1 MSSNHKHKEM
11 ILSDKLGV
19 QQLVKSLADLGLKE
33 LVICPGSRNAPLTL
47 SFNRHPAFNC
57 TSIRD
62 ERSAGFFALGQA
74 IALQEPVAVVC
85 TSGSAAL
92 NLAPAIV
99 EAYYQRVPLI
109 IITAD
114 RAKAWT
120 HQGDGQTIN
129 QTQIYVNYIRKSYD
143 LNGDSQAP
151 EALWEI
157 NRSVSE
163 AWQIATKVNKGP
175 IHFNIP
181 LSEPLYQTD
190 VLNPALLKPFSQLQ
204 TNIVLNSKDREV
216 LKQQFECSKKVMILV
231 GQCPRDEGLN
241 EVLIQFSQFENT
253 IILTESTANVKHTDF
268 IQNIDRCITTLDA
281 ATAPSF
287 MPDLLISIGDTVVS
301 KRIKSLLRKYKPQ
314 EHWHIHP
321 WDALMDTYQ
330 SLTLAIPLEPV
341 LFLQNLLENLT
352 ATTSDYK
359 SIWQKRNQNLAAQHN
374 VFCEQLEFSDFAVYK
389 EIFDNLPTTTQ
400 VHIANS
406 SPIRYAQL
414 FDYSKIKSTHCN
426 RGTSGIEGCTSTAMG
441 AAAAQAH
448 EDFLLIT
455 GDVAFHYDSNALWLE
470 KDIQNLNIII
480 INNKGGGIFR
490 IIPGPDNME
499 ERAAFLETS
508 MDLNV
513 AAIAAQYQWQY
524 LQAKDEASLK
534 QVLPLFFQ
542 QKRTILEIFTNAEQN
557 PKVLAAYWDF
567 LKSK

>member
-1 MSSNHKHKEM
+1 M
-11 ILSDKLGV
+11 ILSNKLGV
-19 QQLVKSLADLGLKE
+19 QQLVKSLAELGLKE

-47 SFNRHPAFNC
+47 TFNRHPAFNC

-74 IALQEPVAVVC
+74 IVLQEPVAVVC

-109 IITAD
+109 VITAD

-129 QTQIYVNYIRKSYD
+129 QTQLYANYIRKSYD

-151 EALWEI
+151 ESLWEI

-163 AWQIATKVNKGP
+163 AWQVATKVNKGP
-175 IHFNIP
+175 VHFNVP
-181 LSEPLYQTD
+181 LSEPLYQTK
-190 VLNPALLKPFSQLQ
+190 VLNATLLKPFSQLQ
-204 TNIVLNSKDREV
+204 TNTILNSKDWEA
-216 LKQQFECSKKVMILV
+216 LKRQFETSKKVMILV
-231 GQCPRDEGLN
+231 GQCPKDAALN

-253 IILTESTANVKHTDF
+253 IILTESTANVKHSDF
-268 IQNIDRCITTLDA
+268 IQNIDRCISTLDA
-281 ATAPSF
+281 SIASNF
-287 MPDLLISIGDTVVS
+287 MPDLLISIGDAVVS
-301 KRIKSLLRKYKPQ
+301 KRIKTLLRKYKPQ
-314 EHWHIHP
+314 AHWHIHP

-330 SLTLAIPLEPV
+330 SLTLAIPLQPV
-341 LFLQNLLENLT
+341 SFLQNLKENLIV
-352 ATTSDYK
+352 TTSDYK
-359 SIWQKRNQNLAAQHN
+359 SIWQERNQNLAVQHN
-374 VFCEQLEFSDFAVYK
+374 VFCERLEFSDFAVFK
-389 EIFDNLPTTTQ
+389 AIFDSLPLNTQ

-414 FDYSKIKSTHCN
+414 FDYSKVKSTHCN

-441 AAAAQAH
+441 AAAIQVQ
-448 EDFLLIT
+448 ENFLLIT

-470 KDIQNLNIII
+470 KDIQNLNIIV

-490 IIPGPDNME
+490 IIPGPDTLD
-499 ERAAFLETS
+499 ERTSFLETS
-508 MDLNV
+508 MNLNV
-513 AAIAAQYQWQY
+513 AAIATQYQWQY

-542 QKRTILEIFTNAEQN
+542 QKRTILEIFTDAEQN

-567 LKSK
+567 LKSKE

>member
-175 IHFNIP
+175 VHFNIP

-441 AAAAQAH
+441 AAAAQAQ

-455 GDVAFHYDSNALWLE
+455 GDVAFRYDSNALWLE